1 MSGFLFWSLPL
12 FVPLISGY
20 VYDITVL
27 RSEELEDVADKV
39 WGLGTSI
46 DVYVLVY
53 GYGTGGEDKVLTQRT
68 STINNEASPE
78 WNEVFR
84 FDDESDGNGA
94 YEKFLFKLYDDD
106 SITGYDI
113 NAPDYL
119 GETDFML
126 AADITNCD
134 DVFSQQM
141 PLKDAAGY
149 LFVEITKYGC
159 ESKATAEYLQTLP
172 VEEEK
177 HDGDCLVGDIMYQN
191 GQRIGV
197 QGDTCLDDTKYS
209 GTESICIDAQV
220 KEVEYFG
227 DCASEYEGSECHQ
240 QGKVGERFAA
250 VCLKGTEEEK
260 KPCLSGD
267 IMYSHG
273 DSIGVIGYHVVLMA
287 IRTEKKPCLSG
298 DIMYSHGDS
307 IGVIGY
313 TCSSDGNTY
322 EGTQSFCDDGS
333 ILELPYTGDCDKEYE
348 GSSCCQQG
356 APGTWGGA
364 VCITRDCVEYDGK
377 EDGDCL
383 VGDIM
388 YQNGDSIGIQ
398 SDTCLDDEKYSGTE
412 SICNNGKVE
421 EAEYFGDCG
430 EDSPGSKCHQQG
442 EVGERFAAVCLKD
455 TEEEKKQCLIGDIMY
470 SHGDSIGVIGYT
482 CSSDGNAY
490 EGSQSFCDDG
500 SVLDLPYTG
509 DCDKEYEGSSCCQQG
524 APGTLGG
531 AVCIKRDCVE
541 YDEKD
546 EKGKKDK
553 KKRRLLDM

>member
-1 MSGFLFWSLPL
+1 M
-12 FVPLISGY
+12 PLISGY

-39 WGLGTSI
+39 WGIGTSI

-209 GTESICIDAQV
+209 GTESICIDGQV

-260 KPCLSGD
+260 KPCLS
-267 IMYSHG
+267 
-273 DSIGVIGYHVVLMA
+273 
-287 IRTEKKPCLSG
+287 
-298 DIMYSHGDS
+298 
-307 IGVIGY
+307 
-313 TCSSDGNTY
+313 
-322 EGTQSFCDDGS
+322 
-333 ILELPYTGDCDKEYE
+333 
-348 GSSCCQQG
+348 
-356 APGTWGGA
+356 
-364 VCITRDCVEYDGK
+364 
-377 EDGDCL
+377 
-383 VGDIM
+383 
-388 YQNGDSIGIQ
+388 
-398 SDTCLDDEKYSGTE
+398 
-412 SICNNGKVE
+412 
-421 EAEYFGDCG
+421 
-430 EDSPGSKCHQQG
+430 
-442 EVGERFAAVCLKD
+442 
-455 TEEEKKQCLIGDIMY
+455 GDIMY